1 MSFDPEKVK
10 RYWPDNNG
18 NMEEDTYHEGG
29 YVRHED
35 YAQLKAILHDVATE
49 ADPAGTVRELRL
61 AQDTIR
67 AQEVLIQELRAE
79 TRGFSMAS
87 ETPEDLLE
95 EFESL
100 IGESAGFGLYESD
113 RKRLLEVR
121 ELILSGL
128 KGKEGRQ

>member
-1 MSFDPEKVK
+1 
-10 RYWPDNNG
+10 
-18 NMEEDTYHEGG
+18 
-29 YVRHED
+29 
-35 YAQLKAILHDVATE
+35 
-49 ADPAGTVRELRL
+49 
-61 AQDTIR
+61 
-67 AQEVLIQELRAE
+67 
-79 TRGFSMAS
+79 MAS

>member
-67 AQEVLIQELRAE
+67 AQEVLSRSC
-79 TRGFSMAS
+79 G
-87 ETPEDLLE
+87 
-95 EFESL
+95 
-100 IGESAGFGLYESD
+100 
-113 RKRLLEVR
+113 RKLEVSR
-121 ELILSGL
+121 WQVKPPKISW
-128 KGKEGRQ
+128 KSSSR